1 MTLTGD
7 KSLKMDFL
15 FFFLRS
21 HLNLALFA
29 PNSIQNWEIKKI
41 RWVCHNLPG
50 PFNYLGCQKGHLLH
64 FEKFAVVVVGS
75 RDYNIRQNFLTLD
88 WIYIAIKN
96 NFEKFAVVVVGS
108 RDYNIRRKFLTTVLI
123 WSNLIFWNLRIWK
136 FAVVVV
142 GSRDYN
148 IRQNLLTLD
157 WIYIAIKNLKSL
169 RWWWWAVGTIDSTLV
184 LRLGLDWTGLGR
196 GLDNLL
202 SRNIL
207 DKLHYKSCRI
217 PQNWEL

>member
-1 MTLTGD
+1 M
-7 KSLKMDFL
+7 SCWCYVSNFS
-15 FFFLRS
+15 F
-21 HLNLALFA
+21 
-29 PNSIQNWEIKKI
+29 
-41 RWVCHNLPG
+41 
-50 PFNYLGCQKGHLLH
+50 LGCQKGHLLH
-64 FEKFAVVVVGS
+64 FEKFAVVVVVVVVGS

-123 WSNLIFWNLRIWK
+123 WSDLIFWNLRIWK

-169 RWWWWAVGTIDSTLV
+169 RWWWWWWWWAVGI
-184 LRLGLDWTGLGR
+184 
-196 GLDNLL
+196 
-202 SRNIL
+202 I
-207 DKLHYKSCRI
+207 I
-217 PQNWEL
+217 